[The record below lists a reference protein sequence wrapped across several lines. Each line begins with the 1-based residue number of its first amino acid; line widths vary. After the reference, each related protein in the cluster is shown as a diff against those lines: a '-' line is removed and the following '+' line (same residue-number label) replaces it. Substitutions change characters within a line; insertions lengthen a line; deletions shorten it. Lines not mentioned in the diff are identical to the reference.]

1 MWNVRNDRYQ
11 RSLCLEDYPK
21 NTLVILCDFSAVLSM
36 VGQDTL
42 TCHQPNEAIQEV
54 FVCCHGIKN
63 EEEIRSHTVDAGHFW
78 GHYAKSNTKHLKK
91 SSNDD
96 ENDETGRLIYQNTA
110 YHVACLEKLIHDYQ
124 LNWPGLYNCEL
135 EHIEIF
141 SDGCKGQY
149 KSRFHANFVSALS
162 QKLDLK
168 DIILTWAPTAN
179 FKCCVEC

>member
-1 MWNVRNDRYQ
+1 M
-11 RSLCLEDYPK
+11 
-21 NTLVILCDFSAVLSM
+21 I
-36 VGQDTL
+36 GQDTL
-42 TCHQPNEAIQEV
+42 TRHQPNEAIQEV

-124 LNWPGLYNCEL
+124 FNWPGLYNCEF

-141 SDGCKGQY
+141 SDGCKRQY
-149 KSRFHANFVSALS
+149 Y
-162 QKLDLK
+162 
-168 DIILTWAPTAN
+168 
-179 FKCCVEC
+179 